1 MKPDTSPARELT
13 RRSILTGVVL
23 GAILT
28 PCNVYSGLKIGWSF
42 NMSIVA
48 ALLSYG
54 FWNLA
59 IAPMGGRHWG
69 LLENNINQTTAS
81 SAASIIS
88 GGLVAP
94 IPALAL
100 ITGQTLPLHWLMVW
114 VAVVS
119 LLGVTVA
126 VSMRRQLLVVE
137 QLTFP
142 AGVATAET
150 VQKIY
155 ARGAEAAA
163 RVRMLL
169 GALALSASI
178 KLVESFTGL
187 IRAWPM
193 TFQLSGSGAMAGRSL
208 GGGQLGFAL
217 DPSLLLVG
225 FGAIIGLRA
234 GLSLLL
240 GAVLAWAIIAPKL
253 LAAGGVVLPAD
264 AGTFWYPALVEWL
277 LWPGVALMVSASL
290 TAFALAVWRRQRHAS
305 IRDTELAAAD
315 DQPISRRAFWLA
327 FAVTLLLAV
336 TAQVALF
343 DIALW
348 VAVLAVLLAYAL
360 AVVAARVVGET
371 GIPPIGALGKVSQL
385 SFGVLA
391 PSNLTTNL
399 MTANVAGGAAGQCA
413 DLLNDLKTGHLI
425 GATPRLQVTAQ
436 LFGIL
441 TGSVVGSLAYLALIP
456 DPQSMLITAEWPA
469 PAVVTWKAVAEV
481 LSGGLTAVPAGA
493 LPAMGVAGVLGVLL
507 AMLRSLGPAALG
519 RWVPSAPAAGLAF
532 VIPASNSISLFIG
545 SMAAA
550 LATAVAPRWS
560 ARFVIALA
568 AGLVAGES
576 LVGVVVA
583 FLRLG
588 GVAGAG

>member
-1 MKPDTSPARELT
+1 M
-13 RRSILTGVVL
+13 TGIVL

-59 IAPMGGRHWG
+59 AAPLGARHWG

-100 ITGQTLPLHWLMVW
+100 LTGQTLPLHWLAAW
-114 VAVVS
+114 VCAVS
-119 LLGVTVA
+119 LLGVCVA
-126 VSMRRQLLVVE
+126 VSMRRQLLIIE

-150 VQKIY
+150 VKEIY
-155 ARGAEAAA
+155 GRGAEAAA
-163 RVRMLL
+163 RVRVLL
-169 GALALSASI
+169 GSLLVSGAVKAL
-178 KLVESFTGL
+178 ESFTSWL
-187 IRAWPM
+187 SAWPLP
-193 TFQLSGSGAMAGRSL
+193 FRLAGSGAMAGRSL

-234 GLSLLL
+234 GLSLLI
-240 GAVLAWAIIAPKL
+240 GAVLAWGVLAPEL
-253 LAAGGVVLPAD
+253 LARGVVSLGEG
-264 AGTFWYPALVEWL
+264 AGDFWYPPLVEWL
-277 LWPGVALMVSASL
+277 LWPGVALMVASSL
-290 TAFALAVWRRQRHAS
+290 TAFALAVVRRRRVSAGGKD
-305 IRDTELAAAD
+305 IDFD
-315 DQPISRRAFWLA
+315 MPISRRAFWIG
-327 FAVTLLLAV
+327 FIVTLAV
-336 TAQVALF
+336 ATVAQTALF
-343 DIALW
+343 GIDLIT
-348 VAVLAVLLAYAL
+348 AVLAVLLAYGL

-391 PSNLTTNL
+391 PANLTANL

-413 DLLNDLKTGHLI
+413 DLLNDLKTGYLV

-456 DPQSMLITAEWPA
+456 DPQGMLITPEWPA

-481 LSGGLTAVPAGA
+481 LSGGLSAVPAGA
-493 LPAMGVAGVLGVLL
+493 MSAMVTGAIAGVLIACARVLGSGVI
-507 AMLRSLGPAALG
+507 ARYA
-519 RWVPSAPAAGLAF
+519 PSAPAAGLAF

-545 SMAAA
+545 SVAAA
-550 LATAVAPRWS
+550 IAALVAPRWS

-576 LVGVVVA
+576 LVGVLVA

-588 GVAGAG
+588 GLS

>member
-1 MKPDTSPARELT
+1 MSPARELT
-13 RRSILTGVVL
+13 RRSVLTGMVL
-23 GAILT
+23 GAFLT

-59 IAPMGGRHWG
+59 MAPLGARRWG

-100 ITGQTLPLHWLMVW
+100 LTGQTLPLQWLIVW

-119 LLGVTVA
+119 LLGVSVA

-150 VQKIY
+150 VQQIY

-163 RVRMLL
+163 RVRMLVAAL
-169 GALALSASI
+169 MVSGAV
-178 KLVESFTGL
+178 KLVETFSGW
-187 IRAWPM
+187 IRAWPLP
-193 TFQLSGSGAMAGRSL
+193 FQLSGSGAMAGRTL
-208 GGGQLGFAL
+208 GGGQLGFAM

-234 GLSLLL
+234 GLSLLI
-240 GAVLAWAIIAPKL
+240 GAVLAWAVIAPVL
-253 LAAGGVVLPAD
+253 LARQAVVLPAQD
-264 AGTFWYPALVEWL
+264 AAFWYPALVEWL

-290 TAFALAVWRRQRHAS
+290 TAFGLAIWSRRRTPNQTAAS
-305 IRDTELAAAD
+305 RSAV
-315 DQPISRRAFWLA
+315 DQPISRQAFWLA
-327 FAVTLLLAV
+327 FAATLLLAV
-336 TAQVALF
+336 VAQVALF
-343 DIALW
+343 DIAIW
-348 VAVLAVLLAYAL
+348 VAVLAVLLAYVL

-391 PSNLTTNL
+391 PANLTANL

-413 DLLNDLKTGHLI
+413 DLLNDLKTGHLV

-441 TGSVVGSLAYLALIP
+441 TGSVVGSVAYLALIP
-456 DPQSMLITAEWPA
+456 DPKAMLITAEWPA

-481 LSGGLTAVPAGA
+481 LSGGLSAVPDGA
-493 LPAMGVAGVLGVLL
+493 LPAMGLAAALGVLL
-507 AMLRSLGPAALG
+507 AIMRAMGPAALS
-519 RWVPSAPAAGLAF
+519 RLAPSAPAAGLAF
-532 VIPASNSISLFIG
+532 VIPASNSISLFLG

-550 LATAVAPRWS
+550 VATAIAPAWS
-560 ARFVIALA
+560 ARFVIVLA

-576 LVGVVVA
+576 LVGVLVA
-583 FLRLG
+583 FMRL
-588 GVAGAG
+588 AGAAG

>member
-1 MKPDTSPARELT
+1 M
-13 RRSILTGVVL
+13 VL

-59 IAPMGGRHWG
+59 AAPLGARHWG

-100 ITGQTLPLHWLMVW
+100 LTGQTLPLHWL
-114 VAVVS
+114 VAWGGVGS
-119 LLGVTVA
+119 LLGVSVA

-150 VQKIY
+150 VKEIY
-155 ARGAEAAA
+155 GRGAEAAA
-163 RVRMLL
+163 RVRVLL
-169 GALALSASI
+169 AALLVSGLVKAL
-178 KLVESFTGL
+178 ESFT
-187 IRAWPM
+187 AWLSSWALPLR
-193 TFQLSGSGAMAGRSL
+193 LSGGGMMAGRSIS
-208 GGGQLGFAL
+208 GGQLGFAL

-234 GLSLLL
+234 GLSLLVGAIL
-240 GAVLAWAIIAPKL
+240 AWGVLAPMLLASGAVEL
-253 LAAGGVVLPAD
+253 GAD
-264 AGTFWYPALVEWL
+264 AGDFWYPALVEWL

-290 TAFALAVWRRQRHAS
+290 TAFALAIARRRPVAVE
-305 IRDTELAAAD
+305 TAAAATD
-315 DQPISRRAFWLA
+315 EPISRRAFWIGFGA
-327 FAVTLLLAV
+327 TLLLAV
-336 TAQVALF
+336 VAQTSLF
-343 DIALW
+343 GIDWIT
-348 VAVLAVLLAYAL
+348 AVLAVLLAYGL

-385 SFGVLA
+385 TFGVLA
-391 PSNLTTNL
+391 PANLTANL

-413 DLLNDLKTGHLI
+413 DLLNDLKTGHLV
-425 GATPRLQVTAQ
+425 GATPRLQITAQ

-456 DPQSMLITAEWPA
+456 DPQTMLITAEWPA

-481 LSGGLTAVPAGA
+481 LSGGLSAVPAGA
-493 LPAMGVAGVLGVLL
+493 IPAMGLAAVLGVVI
-507 AMLRSLGPAALG
+507 ACARALGPGLIG
-519 RWVPSAPAAGLAF
+519 RLAPSAPAAGLAF
-532 VIPASNSISLFIG
+532 VIPASNSISLFLG
-545 SMAAA
+545 AVAAA
-550 LATAVAPRWS
+550 IAAVVAPRWS

-576 LVGVVVA
+576 LVGVLVA

-588 GVAGAG
+588 GL